1 MKMEKYYFVQIKNI
15 VTADAIIKTEWFV
28 LSENSKI
35 KKNIIKDKDG
45 NNIGY
50 QANILPYKENS
61 VITKNLLDVLEYN
74 GGIFHVLDIVK
85 RKHLL
90 KKQIDFFCFLQK
102 GGNK

>member
-45 NNIGY
+45 KKIGY

-74 GGIFHVLDIVK
+74 GGIFQILDIVK

-90 KKQIDFFCFLQK
+90 KKQIDFFLFFTK
-102 GGNK
+102 RW

>member
-15 VTADAIIKTEWFV
+15 VTAEAIIKTEWFA

-45 NNIGY
+45 KKIGY
-50 QANILPYKENS
+50 QENILPYRKNS

-74 GGIFHVLDIVK
+74 GGIFNVLDIVK

-90 KKQIDFFCFLQK
+90 KKQIDFFLFFTK
-102 GGNK
+102 RW